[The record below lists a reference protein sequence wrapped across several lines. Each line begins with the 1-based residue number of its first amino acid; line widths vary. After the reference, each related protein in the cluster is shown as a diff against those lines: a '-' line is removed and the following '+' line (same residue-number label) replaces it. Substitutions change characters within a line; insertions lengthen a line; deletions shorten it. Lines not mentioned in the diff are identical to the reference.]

1 MPAPCPAAPAAGQ
14 DPLAQLLAAEAG
26 PAPARTPRPT
36 GVDFRFVGCAAFL
49 SFWGFFSVF

>member
-26 PAPARTPRPT
+26 PAPARTPRPM
-36 GVDFRFVGCAAFL
+36 GVDFRFLGCAAFL
-49 SFWGFFSVF
+49 SWVFFSVF